1 MSLHSLIMSHQE
13 PQRSVV
19 KAMQQL
25 QTQEFCPLG
34 ILIGGIVL
42 DAWKENR
49 GADKKR
55 KASEGINNMP
65 WATAVNTGGHGSF
78 SYVQYKVY
86 PVI

>member
-1 MSLHSLIMSHQE
+1 M
-13 PQRSVV
+13 V

-65 WATAVNTGGHGSF
+65 WATALNMGPMDLSLTF
-78 SYVQYKVY
+78 STRY
-86 PVI
+86 ILLSDARAH

>member
-1 MSLHSLIMSHQE
+1 MSHQE

-65 WATAVNTGGHGSF
+65 WATAVNTGPMDLSLTF
-78 SYVQYKVY
+78 STRCILLSDAKAH
-86 PVI
+86 